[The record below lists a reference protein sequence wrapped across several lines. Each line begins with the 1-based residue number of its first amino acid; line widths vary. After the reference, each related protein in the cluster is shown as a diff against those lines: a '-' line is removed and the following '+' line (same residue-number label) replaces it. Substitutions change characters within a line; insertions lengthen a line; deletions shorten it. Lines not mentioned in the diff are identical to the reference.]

1 MIQHDSNWVS
11 PHFDSC
17 SMLQPYV
24 GVIYA
29 TQNVFPRYF
38 TGILCLLELLF
49 HVDDAKTK
57 AFPHA
62 RRQRTGRPHL
72 SLLTSS
78 TNLTLSSVSWFL
90 CLDLQIGMA
99 NKSNVTDL
107 LFLRTGPIPINVW
120 IVKTWIGQWK
130 LAMFKHVQMDP
141 KLASVGGVLPIVCRG
156 IKAVLQQRMKGN
168 SQPFLVN
175 DQVKLNKLN
184 KL

>member
-1 MIQHDSNWVS
+1 MSMIIHAHQSTMAWVS

-17 SMLQPYV
+17 SMCQPYV

-38 TGILCLLELLF
+38 TGILCLSELLF

-57 AFPHA
+57 VFPHA
-62 RRQRTGRPHL
+62 RGQRTGRPHL

-120 IVKTWIGQWK
+120 NSEDVNWRVKISN
-130 LAMFKHVQMDP
+130 VQTC
-141 KLASVGGVLPIVCRG
+141 SNG
-156 IKAVLQQRMKGN
+156 
-168 SQPFLVN
+168 S
-175 DQVKLNKLN
+175 
-184 KL
+184 